1 MTQATAPYCM
11 TNDNAIMMMFVM
23 NIIGIS
29 YVFLM
34 NGAGIIE
41 RLKCIFYYESKS
53 TPFNNRTHITRICN
67 ILLYIQTLFYSTIIA
82 SKFILETELFHCETS
97 ILPLTGTFAILFI
110 LVLLFKLISYDAV
123 NAILFDRQKIGEW
136 REFYFFTIKLL
147 GFAFTPAVIAILFVP
162 EISFVFVEIYLLI
175 LLLAYVYTVLNG
187 LNKIIFAK
195 RHNYLDIFLYLCAL
209 EFLPMGIVWKSIL
222 QVSEFLTIK
231 N

>member
-82 SKFILETELFHCETS
+82 SKFILETELFHSETS

-162 EISFVFVEIYLLI
+162 EISFVFVKIYLLI
-175 LLLAYVYTVLNG
+175 LLIAYVYTVLNG

>member
-110 LVLLFKLISYDAV
+110 LVQLFKLISYDAV

-162 EISFVFVEIYLLI
+162 EISFVFVKIYLLI

>member
-1 MTQATAPYCM
+1 MTHATAPYCM

-23 NIIGIS
+23 NIIGVS

-41 RLKCIFYYESKS
+41 RLKCIFYYENKS

-67 ILLYIQTLFYSTIIA
+67 ILLYMQTLFYSTIIA
-82 SKFILETELFHCETS
+82 SKFILEKDLYQCKAS
-97 ILPLTGTFAILFI
+97 ILPLIGTFTILFVA
-110 LVLLFKLISYDAV
+110 LLLFKLISYDAV
-123 NAILFDRQKIGEW
+123 NAILFDRRRTAEW

-147 GFAFTPAVIAILFVP
+147 GFAFTPAIITILFLQ
-162 EISFVFVEIYLLI
+162 EIPFYFVKIYLLI
-175 LLLAYVYTVLNG
+175 ILLAYVYAIFSG
-187 LNKIIFAK
+187 LIKIIFAK

-222 QVSEFLTIK
+222 QVSEFLIIK

>member
-162 EISFVFVEIYLLI
+162 EISFVFVKIYLLI

-222 QVSEFLTIK
+222 QVSEFITIK

>member
-162 EISFVFVEIYLLI
+162 EISFIFVKIYLLI

-222 QVSEFLTIK
+222 QVSEFLIIK

>member
-34 NGAGIIE
+34 NGTGIIE

-162 EISFVFVEIYLLI
+162 EISFVFVKIYLLI

-222 QVSEFLTIK
+222 QVSEFLIIK

>member
-1 MTQATAPYCM
+1 MTYTTAPYCM

-23 NIIGIS
+23 NIIGMA

-53 TPFNNRTHITRICN
+53 APFNNRTHITRICN

-82 SKFILETELFHCETS
+82 SKFILERNLYHSKTS
-97 ILPLTGTFAILFI
+97 ILPLIGMLALLFVS
-110 LVLLFKLISYDAV
+110 LLLFKLIGYDTV
-123 NAILFDRQKIGEW
+123 NAILFDKRRIIEW

-147 GFAFTPAVIAILFVP
+147 GFAFTPAVITILFLQ
-162 EISFVFVEIYLLI
+162 EIPFYFVKIYLLI
-175 LLLAYVYTVLNG
+175 VLLAYVYTIFNG
-187 LNKIIFAK
+187 LIKIIFSK

-209 EFLPMGIVWKSIL
+209 EFLPMGIVWKSVL
-222 QVSEFLTIK
+222 QVSEFLIIK

>member
-1 MTQATAPYCM
+1 M

-82 SKFILETELFHCETS
+82 SKFILEMELFYSETS
-97 ILPLTGTFAILFI
+97 ILPLTGTFAMLFV
-110 LVLLFKLISYDAV
+110 LVMLFKLISYDAV

-162 EISFVFVEIYLLI
+162 EISFVFVKIYLLI

-195 RHNYLDIFLYLCAL
+195 RHNYLDFFLYLCAL

>member
-1 MTQATAPYCM
+1 MTYTTAPYCM

-162 EISFVFVEIYLLI
+162 EISFVFVKIYLLI

-209 EFLPMGIVWKSIL
+209 EFLPM
-222 QVSEFLTIK
+222 
-231 N
+231 

>member
-1 MTQATAPYCM
+1 M

-34 NGAGIIE
+34 NGTGIIE

-162 EISFVFVEIYLLI
+162 EISFVFVKIYLLI

-222 QVSEFLTIK
+222 QVSEFLIIK

>member
-1 MTQATAPYCM
+1 MTHATAPYCM

-23 NIIGIS
+23 NIIGVS

-67 ILLYIQTLFYSTIIA
+67 ILLYMQTLFCSTIIA
-82 SKFILETELFHCETS
+82 SKFILERDLYRCDTS
-97 ILPLTGTFAILFI
+97 ILPLIGTFALLFVA
-110 LVLLFKLISYDAV
+110 LLLFKLISYDAV
-123 NAILFDRQKIGEW
+123 NAILFDRRRITEW

-147 GFAFTPAVIAILFVP
+147 GFAFMPAIITILFVQEVP
-162 EISFVFVEIYLLI
+162 FSFVKIYLLI
-175 LLLAYVYTVLNG
+175 VLMAYVYTIFSG
-187 LNKIIFAK
+187 LIKIIFAK

-209 EFLPMGIVWKSIL
+209 EFLPMGIVWKLIL
-222 QVSEFLTIK
+222 QVSEVLTIK

>member
-162 EISFVFVEIYLLI
+162 EISFVFVKIYLLI

-222 QVSEFLTIK
+222 QVSEFLIIK

>member
-162 EISFVFVEIYLLI
+162 EISFVFVKIYLLI
-175 LLLAYVYTVLNG
+175 LLLAYIYTVLNG

>member
-162 EISFVFVEIYLLI
+162 EISFVFVKIYLLI

>member
-162 EISFVFVEIYLLI
+162 EISFVFVKIYLLI
-175 LLLAYVYTVLNG
+175 LLLAYVYTVING

-222 QVSEFLTIK
+222 QVSEFLIIK